1 MIELKYSQEALEEMA
16 NKVDLLE
23 YASRSVDF
31 VKHSGNTH
39 YCLCPFHNEKTP
51 SLAVNSDENFFFCFG
66 CGKNGN
72 IYKWI
77 MWTEGLTFDQA
88 VQKVCNITGSDTN
101 DYVESESLAFYKLL
115 DRLTNPKKIEVQTR
129 QILDIDKDYI
139 QKYKDEIPQEWIDE
153 GISAEEMKKYE
164 IRIDPMSNRIVYP
177 VRDADF
183 QMIAVK
189 GRTRFQNYKTL
200 GIMKYMNYNRLGV
213 LNYFTGM
220 MQAHDYIKETNE
232 IIIVEGIKSV
242 MKLDQWGYH
251 NAVSAETSTLNDYQI
266 ELLVKMHIK
275 DVVIAFDKDVPLRKI
290 QECTRLLK
298 KFVNCYA
305 VIDKWGLLKDKDS
318 PPDEGESI
326 WRTLY
331 ERRVRL

>member
-1 MIELKYSQEALEEMA
+1 MRNEYDYDQLNELC
-16 NKVDLLE
+16 NKIDLLE
-23 YASRSVDF
+23 YAEKSYNFIKRGSKYYCSCP
-31 VKHSGNTH
+31 KHSDSD
-39 YCLCPFHNEKTP
+39 P
-51 SLAVNSDENFFFCFG
+51 SLCISPDVNLFYCFSCHRKGNLINWLMEFEDLSFQDAV
-66 CGKNGN
+66 
-72 IYKWI
+72 
-77 MWTEGLTFDQA
+77 
-88 VQKVCNITGSDTN
+88 
-101 DYVESESLAFYKLL
+101 
-115 DRLTNPKKIEVQTR
+115 KKIITLTGFDITQYNISETVKYYKMLERLSKNKKETISER
-129 QILDIDKDYI
+129 TILDIDKDYI

-220 MQAHDYIKETNE
+220 MQAYDHIKETNE